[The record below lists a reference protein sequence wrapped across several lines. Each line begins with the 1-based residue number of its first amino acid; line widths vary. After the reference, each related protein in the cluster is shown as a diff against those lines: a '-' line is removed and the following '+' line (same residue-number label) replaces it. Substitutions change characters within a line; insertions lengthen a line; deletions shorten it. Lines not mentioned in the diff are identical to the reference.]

1 MTANMSEDD
10 ARLSQSAK
18 SASIGSTEVVRV
30 IDGVLAHLSESIRNE
45 HNIPRKEA
53 LIIVADSLL
62 EQRNR
67 EMQ

>member
-1 MTANMSEDD
+1 MTQNMSAPND
-10 ARLSQSAK
+10 RLSQSAK
-18 SASIGSTEVVRV
+18 GVPTGNLALVEV
-30 IDGVLAHLSESIRNE
+30 IDSVLAHLSESIHNE

-53 LIIVADSLL
+53 LLTVVDSLL